1 MCTSLRITADDGT
14 VLVGRTM
21 EYSLDVNWE
30 LRAFPRGVEHSGSA
44 PAGARGLSWSGAHG
58 YVGMGIGE
66 TTAFGMTIPTQVSV
80 PDGVNEVGLYAG
92 LLYLP
97 TFAEYEPIDG
107 VANERLLAPLDTA
120 SYVLSTCATVAE
132 AVSALE
138 SVVVWAAPIPVIGV
152 PPLHLVLHDRRG
164 ASAVVEWVGG
174 TRHVYD
180 NPIGVATNSPPF
192 DWHLT
197 NLRNYIGQTPMDAPP
212 VTIDG
217 ATFTPMGQ
225 GSGMLGL
232 PGDFTPPSRF
242 VRATA
247 FAATAKKPANA
258 AAGVGTVMHL
268 MSSFDITKG
277 VIRDAAPE
285 GVSAAE
291 AQGLGDYTSF
301 ATAIELNDSPAYTV
315 RTYEDSGQRRV
326 SLDTIELS
334 SGASR
339 SQRIVPAPPTPVTF

>member
-14 VLVGRTM
+14 VLIGRTM

-30 LRAFPRGVEHSGSA
+30 LRAVPRGVEHASSA
-44 PAGARGLSWSGAHG
+44 PDGAGLSWTGVHG
-58 YVGMGIGE
+58 YVGMGVGE
-66 TTAFGMTIPTQVSV
+66 TTAFGMTIPRQASV
-80 PDGVNEVGLYAG
+80 PDGVNEAGLYAG

-97 TFAEYEPIDG
+97 TFADYESAEG
-107 VANERLLAPLDTA
+107 VPSERLIAPLDTA
-120 SYVLSTCATVAE
+120 SFVLSRCATVAE
-132 AVSALE
+132 AVTALE

-152 PPLHLVLHDRRG
+152 PPLHLVLHDRGG

-192 DWHLT
+192 DWHLI
-197 NLRNYIGQTPMDAPP
+197 NLRNYIGQTPMDVAP
-212 VTIDG
+212 VTVDG
-217 ATFTPMGQ
+217 ATLEPMGQ

-247 FAATAKKPANA
+247 FAATARKPATA
-258 AAGVGTVMHL
+258 AAGVVTVMHL

-285 GVSAAE
+285 GVDAAE

-301 ATAIELNDSPAYTV
+301 ASAIELNDSPAYTA

-326 SLDTIELS
+326 SLAAVELS
-334 SGASR
+334 SGAPR
-339 SQRIVPAPPTPVTF
+339 SHQIVPAPPTPVTF

>member
-30 LRAFPRGVEHSGSA
+30 LRAVPRGVQHTSIA
-44 PAGARGLSWSGAHG
+44 PDGEGLSWTGSHG

-66 TTAFGMTIPTQVSV
+66 TTAFGMTIPRQASV
-80 PDGVNEVGLYAG
+80 PDGVNEAGLYAG

-97 TFAEYEPIDG
+97 SFAEYEPAEG
-107 VANERLLAPLDTA
+107 VPAERLIAPLDTA
-120 SYVLSTCATVAE
+120 SYVLSRCATVAE
-132 AVSALE
+132 ALSALE
-138 SVVVWAAPIPVIGV
+138 SVVVWEAPVPVIGV
-152 PPLHLVLHDRRG
+152 PPLHLILHDRSG
-164 ASAVVEWVGG
+164 AAAVVEWVGG
-174 TRHVYD
+174 KRHVYD

-197 NLRNYIGQTPMDAPP
+197 NLRNYIGQTPMDATP
-212 VTIDG
+212 VTLDG
-217 ATFTPMGQ
+217 TTFAPLGQ

-242 VRATA
+242 VRAAA
-247 FAATAKKPANA
+247 FAATARKPATA

-268 MSSFDITKG
+268 LSSFDITKG

-285 GVSAAE
+285 GVTTAE
-291 AQGLGDYTSF
+291 ATGLGDYTSF
-301 ATAIELNDSPAYTV
+301 ASAIELNDSPAYTV
-315 RTYEDSGQRRV
+315 HIYDDSGQRRV
-326 SLDTIELS
+326 SLAEIELS
-334 SGASR
+334 SGAVRSR
-339 SQRIVPAPPTPVTF
+339 QIVAAPPTPVTF